1 MMEKLTVLILE
12 DDAEIRRLLSEAM
25 EMDGHET
32 VQCACIEDMRKVDAE
47 HDVGLYLIDITLPDG
62 DGLEVA
68 RTLRLRSDRGIVL
81 ITGRGDEID
90 TVLGLELGAD
100 DYIVKPFRVR
110 ELRARVKSV
119 VRRLRLATEDEAND
133 APRQETGEYVV
144 QGIGINPDSRNVR
157 SEAGKQLTL
166 TTLEFDLL
174 LALTSPP
181 NRVLS
186 RDQIMDKVRGPN
198 WSAYD
203 RTVDGLVSR
212 LRNKLF
218 NDGTGHEKIKTIRG
232 IGYMFCDDGRK
243 TSRP

>member
-1 MMEKLTVLILE
+1 MDKLTVLILE
-12 DDAEIRRLLSEAM
+12 DEPEIQRLLEDAMHLEGYDTVVCSTVHEMREA
-25 EMDGHET
+25 
-32 VQCACIEDMRKVDAE
+32 DAT
-47 HDVGLYLIDITLPDG
+47 HDVGLYLIDLNLPDG
-62 DGLEVA
+62 DGMDVA
-68 RTLRLRSDRGIVL
+68 RTLRSEGDKGIVL

-90 TVLGLELGAD
+90 TVLGLEFGAD

-110 ELRARVKSV
+110 ELRARIKSV
-119 VRRLRLATEDEAND
+119 VRRLRPHAEEQ
-133 APRQETGEYVV
+133 APPAAARPAEGYVV
-144 QGIGINPDSRNVR
+144 QNITINPASRNVYTD
-157 SEAGKQLTL
+157 GGQPLYL

-198 WSAYD
+198 WAAYD

-218 NDGTGHEKIKTIRG
+218 RDGTGHEKIKTIRG
-232 IGYMFCDDGRK
+232 IGYMFCDDGWK
-243 TSRP
+243 PSKS

>member
-1 MMEKLTVLILE
+1 MEKLVVLILE
-12 DDAEIRRLLSEAM
+12 DDREIQRLLSDAM
-25 EMDGHET
+25 EIEGYDT
-32 VQCACIEDMRKVDAE
+32 VTCSSIREMQIADAE
-47 HDVGLYLIDITLPDG
+47 HDIGLYLIDISLPDG
-62 DGLEVA
+62 DGLDVA
-68 RTLRLRSDRGIVL
+68 RSLRLKSDKGIVL

-110 ELRARVKSV
+110 ELRARIKSV
-119 VRRLRLATEDEAND
+119 VRRLRLAGSPAPADDANHV
-133 APRQETGEYVV
+133 PGEYVV
-144 QGIGINPDSRNVR
+144 QGIGINPASRNVR
-157 SEAGKQLTL
+157 ATTGEALHL

-198 WSAYD
+198 WAAYD

-218 NDGTGHEKIKTIRG
+218 RDGTGHDKIKTIRG
-232 IGYMFCDDGRK
+232 IGYMFCDEAWKR
-243 TSRP
+243 TQA

>member
-1 MMEKLTVLILE
+1 MDKLTVLILE
-12 DDAEIRRLLSEAM
+12 DDGEVQRLLSDAM
-25 EMDGHET
+25 QMEGFDT
-32 VQCACIEDMRKVDAE
+32 VTCSTVNEMRKADAA
-47 HDVGLYLIDITLPDG
+47 HDIGLYLIDINLPDG

-68 RTLRLRSDRGIVL
+68 RVLRTQSDRGIVL

-90 TVLGLELGAD
+90 TVLGLEFGAD
-100 DYIVKPFRVR
+100 DYIVKPFRIR
-110 ELRARVKSV
+110 ELRARIKSV
-119 VRRLRLATEDEAND
+119 VRRLRPTSTGD
-133 APRQETGEYVV
+133 AAFDVPREPGVYVV
-144 QGIGINPDSRNVR
+144 QNIAINTESRNVCF
-157 SEAGKQLTL
+157 EDGEQLYL

-181 NRVLS
+181 NRALS

-218 NDGTGHEKIKTIRG
+218 RDGTGHDKIKTIRG
-232 IGYMFCDDGRK
+232 IGYMFCDDGWSK
-243 TSRP
+243 TRS

>member
-1 MMEKLTVLILE
+1 MEKLTVLILE
-12 DDAEIRRLLSEAM
+12 DDPDVQNLLNEAM
-25 EMDGHET
+25 QMDGYDT
-32 VQCACIEDMRKVDAE
+32 IRCSSIAE
-47 HDVGLYLIDITLPDG
+47 MSLAARGRDIALYLVDINLPDG

-68 RTLRLRSDRGIVL
+68 KSLRSASDCGIVL

-90 TVLGLELGAD
+90 TVLGLEFGAD

-110 ELRARVKSV
+110 ELRARIKSV
-119 VRRLRLATEDEAND
+119 ARRLRAVH
-133 APRQETGEYVV
+133 APPPSEIAPASAESYVV
-144 QGIGINPDSRNVR
+144 QEITINPASRSVYTK
-157 SEAGKQLTL
+157 SGEQLYL

-181 NRVLS
+181 NRALS

-212 LRNKLF
+212 LRTKLF
-218 NDGTGHEKIKTIRG
+218 RDGTGHEKIKTIRG
-232 IGYMFCDDGRK
+232 IGYMFCDEGWKKPR
-243 TSRP
+243 S